1 MGIIVR
7 QSISNTVLS
16 YAGIALGFVLTILMF
31 PHILTADQYG
41 LTRVLISASFI
52 SSQFAHLGFQN
63 LVIRYYPFFKKA
75 DPGQHGF
82 LFWIITIPIAGFVLF
97 SVIYLFASDTII
109 QYYSE
114 RSPLFVDYYLWVLPL
129 TFFII
134 YFEVLNNYLRSLRDS
149 TTGSFVKEVLQRFI
163 TIVVLAIYFFDWIGF
178 GQFITLFVI
187 SYIFQPLIIGIQIW
201 RRREFKLTPNLDIIR
216 KKLVKGMASY
226 SFYSMLGG
234 LTTVI
239 VWNVDIMMLGA
250 MAGLDDT
257 AVYSIAF
264 YIVTVITVPQQS
276 IHKIAAPLLADFI
289 KSKQWNEV
297 ESIYRKSSLNQLIPG
312 LLIFGLIWIHLD
324 KLYLLLPDVY
334 AAGLWVV
341 FIVGIGKLT
350 AMLSGLN
357 GVILSNSKHYRVSFY
372 TNIILV
378 VVTIGANYLLI
389 PVYGIEG
396 AAFASAL
403 AIIIYNGVKYLYVLI
418 KMKLQPFSRKTL
430 WVILLGAV
438 TIYVTHVWV
447 DFSSIWLDIVIKS
460 IIFPFTF
467 MAPILYFKVSPDI
480 NELLESLPTYL
491 KSVREKLS

>member
-1 MGIIVR
+1 V
-7 QSISNTVLS
+7 
-16 YAGIALGFVLTILMF
+16 GIALGFVLTILMF
-31 PHILTADQYG
+31 PHILTPDQYG

-75 DPGQHGF
+75 DPQKHGL
-82 LFWIITIPIAGFVLF
+82 LFWIITIPIAGFILF
-97 SVIYLFASDTII
+97 SAIYLLASDTII
-109 QYYSE
+109 QYYRE

-149 TTGSFVKEVLQRFI
+149 MTGSFVNEVLQRFI
-163 TIVVLAIYFFDWIGF
+163 TIIVLLIYFFDWIGF
-178 GQFITLFVI
+178 SQFITLFII
-187 SYIFQPLIIGIQIW
+187 SYISQPLIIAIQIW
-201 RRREFKLTPNLDIIR
+201 RKRELQLIPNFSIIR

-226 SFYSMLGG
+226 SLYSMLGG

-239 VWNVDIMMLGA
+239 VWNVDIMMLGS

-276 IHKIAAPLLADFI
+276 IHKIAAPLMADFI
-289 KSKQWNEV
+289 KSKQWSEV
-297 ESIYRKSSLNQLIPG
+297 ESIYKKSSLNQLISG
-312 LLIFGLIWIHLD
+312 LLIFGLIWIHHD
-324 KLYLLLPDVY
+324 KLYLLLPEVY
-334 AAGLWVV
+334 AAGVWVV

-350 AMLSGLN
+350 GMVCGLN

-378 VVTIGANYLLI
+378 LVTIGANYLLI
-389 PVYGIEG
+389 PAYGIEG
-396 AAFASAL
+396 AALASAM
-403 AIIIYNGVKYLYVLI
+403 AIIIYNAVKYFYVLF
-418 KMKLQPFSRKTL
+418 KLELQPFSSKTF
-430 WVILLGAV
+430 WVILLGAC
-438 TIYVTHVWV
+438 TIYITHVWV
-447 DFSSIWLDIVIKS
+447 DFSSIWLDIAVKT

-467 MAPILYFKVSPDI
+467 MAPILYLKVSPDI
-480 NELLESLPTYL
+480 NELLKSLRTYL
-491 KSVREKLS
+491 AR

>member
-7 QSISNTVLS
+7 QSISNTVIS
-16 YAGIALGFVLTILMF
+16 YVGIALGFVLTILMF
-31 PHILTADQYG
+31 PHILTPDQYG

-75 DPGQHGF
+75 APEQHGF
-82 LFWIITIPIAGFVLF
+82 LFWIITIPVFGFLF
-97 SVIYLFASDTII
+97 FCAIYLLASDTII
-109 QYYSE
+109 RYYSE
-114 RSPLFVDYYLWVLPL
+114 RSPLFVDYYLWVIPL
-129 TFFII
+129 TLFII

-149 TTGSFVKEVLQRFI
+149 TTGSFVNEVLQRFI
-163 TIVVLAIYFFDWIGF
+163 SIIVLAIYFFEWVGF
-178 GQFITLFVI
+178 GQFITFFIL
-187 SYIFQPLIIGIQIW
+187 SYLSQPLIVGIQIW
-201 RRREFKLTPNLDIIR
+201 RKRELQLVPNFSIIR

-226 SFYSMLGG
+226 SLYSMLGG

-239 VWNVDIMMLGA
+239 VWNVDIMMLGS

-264 YIVTVITVPQQS
+264 YICTVITVPQQS
-276 IHKIAAPLLADFI
+276 IYKIAAPLLSDFI
-289 KSKQWNEV
+289 KSKQWSEV
-297 ESIYRKSSLNQLIPG
+297 ESIYKKSSLNQIIPG
-312 LLIFGLIWIHLD
+312 LLIFGLIWLHLD
-324 KLYLLLPDVY
+324 KLYMILPDIY

-350 AMLSGLN
+350 GMVCGLN

-378 VVTIGANYLLI
+378 VITIVANYLLI
-389 PVYGIEG
+389 PSYGIEG
-396 AAFASAL
+396 AALASAM

-418 KMKLQPFSRKTL
+418 IMKLQPFSIKTL
-430 WVILLGAV
+430 WVILLGAC
-438 TIYVTHVWV
+438 TIYITHVWV

-460 IIFPFTF
+460 IIFPLTF
-467 MAPILYFKVSPDI
+467 LAPILYFKVSPDI
-480 NELLESLPTYL
+480 NELLESLRTYL
-491 KSVREKLS
+491 AR

>member
-7 QSISNTVLS
+7 QSISNTVIS
-16 YAGIALGFVLTILMF
+16 YVGIALGFVLTILMF
-31 PHILTADQYG
+31 PHILTPDQYG

-63 LVIRYYPFFKKA
+63 LVIRYFPFFKKA
-75 DPGQHGF
+75 DPEEHGF
-82 LFWIITIPIAGFVLF
+82 LFWILTIPVVGFLIFSLLYFLAG
-97 SVIYLFASDTII
+97 DQII
-109 QYYSE
+109 QHYRE

-129 TFFII
+129 TLFII

-149 TTGSFVKEVLQRFI
+149 TTGSFVNEVLQRFI

-178 GQFITLFVI
+178 GQFVTLFVL
-187 SYIFQPLIIGIQIW
+187 SYISQPLIIGIQIW
-201 RRREFKLTPNLDIIR
+201 RKSEFKLTPNLDIIR

-226 SFYSMLGG
+226 SLYSMLGG

-276 IHKIAAPLLADFI
+276 IHKIAAPLLSDFI
-289 KSKQWNEV
+289 KNKQWGEV

-312 LLIFGLIWIHLD
+312 LLIFGLIWLHLD
-324 KLYLLLPDVY
+324 KLYMILPDIY

-350 AMLSGLN
+350 GMVCGLN

-378 VVTIGANYLLI
+378 AITITANYLLI
-389 PVYGIEG
+389 PEYGIVG

-403 AIIIYNGVKYLYVLI
+403 AIVVYNGVKYFYVLI
-418 KMKLQPFSRKTL
+418 KMELQPFSLKTL
-430 WVILLGAV
+430 WVILLGAL
-438 TIYVTHVWV
+438 TIYITHVWV
-447 DFSSIWLDIVIKS
+447 NFSSIWLDIVIKTV
-460 IIFPFTF
+460 IFPFTF

-480 NELLESLPTYL
+480 NELLESLRTYL
-491 KSVREKLS
+491 AR

>member
-7 QSISNTVLS
+7 QSISNTVIS
-16 YAGIALGFVLTILMF
+16 YVGIALGFVLTILMF
-31 PHILTADQYG
+31 PHILTPDQYG

-63 LVIRYYPFFKKA
+63 LVIRYFPFFKKA
-75 DPGQHGF
+75 DPKQHGF
-82 LFWIITIPIAGFVLF
+82 LFWIITIPIVGFLVFTL
-97 SVIYLFASDTII
+97 IYFLASDLII
-109 QYYSE
+109 QYYRE
-114 RSPLFVDYYLWVLPL
+114 RSPLFVDYYLWVLPFTL
-129 TFFII
+129 FII

-149 TTGSFVKEVLQRFI
+149 TTGSFVNEVLQRFI
-163 TIVVLAIYFFDWIGF
+163 TILVLAVYFFDWIGF
-178 GQFITLFVI
+178 GQFVAFFVL
-187 SYIFQPLIIGIQIW
+187 SYISQPLIIGIQIW
-201 RRREFKLTPNLDIIR
+201 RKSEFKLTPNLNIIR

-226 SFYSMLGG
+226 SLYSMLGG

-239 VWNVDIMMLGA
+239 VWNVDIMMLGS

-276 IHKIAAPLLADFI
+276 IHKIAAPLMSDFI
-289 KSKQWNEV
+289 KRKQWKEV
-297 ESIYRKSSLNQLIPG
+297 ESIYKKSSLNQLIPG

-324 KLYLLLPDVY
+324 KLYLLLPDLY

-350 AMLSGLN
+350 GMVSGLN

-378 VVTIGANYLLI
+378 VVTIAANFLLI
-389 PVYGIEG
+389 PEYGIEG
-396 AAFASAL
+396 AALASAM
-403 AIIIYNGVKYLYVLI
+403 AIMVYNGVKYLYVLI
-418 KMKLQPFSRKTL
+418 KMKLQPFSAKTF
-430 WVILLGAV
+430 WVILLGAC
-438 TIYVTHVWV
+438 TIYLTHVWV
-447 DFSSIWLDIVIKS
+447 DFSSIWLDIAIKS

-480 NELLESLPTYL
+480 NELLESLRTHL
-491 KSVREKLS
+491 AR

>member
-1 MGIIVR
+1 MGIIVK
-7 QSISNTVLS
+7 QSISNTVIS

-31 PHILTADQYG
+31 PHILTPDQYG

-63 LVIRYYPFFKKA
+63 LVIRYFPFFKKA
-75 DPGQHGF
+75 DPDQHGF
-82 LFWIITIPIAGFVLF
+82 LFWILTIPIIGFLIF
-97 SVIYLFASDTII
+97 CAIYLLTGDLII
-109 QYYSE
+109 EYYRQ

-129 TFFII
+129 TLFII

-149 TTGSFVKEVLQRFI
+149 TTGSFVNEVLQRFI
-163 TIVVLAIYFFDWIGF
+163 SIVILAIYFFDWIGF
-178 GQFITLFVI
+178 GQFVTLFVL
-187 SYIFQPLIIGIQIW
+187 SYISQPLIIGIQIW
-201 RRREFKLTPNLDIIR
+201 RKSEFKIRPNLNIIR

-226 SFYSMLGG
+226 SLYAMLGG

-239 VWNVDIMMLGA
+239 VWNVDIMMLGS

-276 IHKIAAPLLADFI
+276 IHKIAAPLLSDFI
-289 KSKQWNEV
+289 KSKQWSEV
-297 ESIYRKSSLNQLIPG
+297 ESIYKKSSLNQIIPG
-312 LLIFGLIWIHLD
+312 FLIFGLIWIHLD
-324 KLYLLLPDVY
+324 KLYLILPDVY
-334 AAGLWVV
+334 SAGLWVV

-350 AMLSGLN
+350 GMVCGLN
-357 GVILSNSKHYRVSFY
+357 GVILVNSKHYRVSFY

-378 VVTIGANYLLI
+378 IITIVANYLLI
-389 PVYGIEG
+389 PKYGIEG
-396 AAFASAL
+396 AAMASAL
-403 AIIIYNGVKYLYVLI
+403 AIITYNGVKYFYVLI
-418 KMKLQPFSRKTL
+418 KMKLQPFSLKTL

-438 TIYVTHVWV
+438 TIYITHVWI
-447 DFSSIWLDIVIKS
+447 DFSSIWLDIVIKT

-480 NELLESLPTYL
+480 NELLDSFRTYFA
-491 KSVREKLS
+491 R

>member
-1 MGIIVR
+1 MGIIVK
-7 QSISNTVLS
+7 QSISNTVIS
-16 YAGIALGFVLTILMF
+16 YVGIALGFVLTILMF
-31 PHILTADQYG
+31 PHILTPDQYG

-63 LVIRYYPFFKKA
+63 LVIRYFPFFKKA
-75 DPGQHGF
+75 DPDQHGF
-82 LFWIITIPIAGFVLF
+82 LFWILTIPIIGFVIF
-97 SVIYLFASDTII
+97 CAIYLLAGDLII
-109 QYYSE
+109 EYYRQ

-129 TFFII
+129 TLFII

-149 TTGSFVKEVLQRFI
+149 TTGSFVNEVLQRFI
-163 TIVVLAIYFFDWIGF
+163 SIVVLAIYFFDWIGF
-178 GQFITLFVI
+178 GQFVTLFVL
-187 SYIFQPLIIGIQIW
+187 SYISQPLIIGVQIW
-201 RRREFKLTPNLDIIR
+201 RKSEFKLTPNMNIIR

-226 SFYSMLGG
+226 SLYAMLGG

-239 VWNVDIMMLGA
+239 VWNVDIMMLGS
-250 MAGLDDT
+250 MSGLDDT

-276 IHKIAAPLLADFI
+276 IYKIAAPLLADFI
-289 KSKQWNEV
+289 KSKQWGEV

-312 LLIFGLIWIHLD
+312 LLIFGLIWLHLD
-324 KLYLLLPDVY
+324 KLYMILPDIY

-350 AMLSGLN
+350 GMVCGLN
-357 GVILSNSKHYRVSFY
+357 GVILVNSKHYRVSFY

-378 VVTIGANYLLI
+378 VITITANYLLI
-389 PVYGIEG
+389 PKYGIEG
-396 AAFASAL
+396 AAMASAL
-403 AIIIYNGVKYLYVLI
+403 AIITYNGVKYFYVLI
-418 KMKLQPFSRKTL
+418 KMKLQPFSMKTL

-438 TIYVTHVWV
+438 TIYITHVWI
-447 DFSSIWLDIVIKS
+447 DFSSIWLDIIIKT

-480 NELLESLPTYL
+480 NELLESFRTYFA
-491 KSVREKLS
+491 R

>member
-7 QSISNTVLS
+7 QSISNTIIAYV
-16 YAGIALGFVLTILMF
+16 GIALGFVLTILMF
-31 PHILTADQYG
+31 PHILTPDQYG

-75 DPGQHGF
+75 APKRHGF
-82 LFWIITIPIAGFVLF
+82 LFWIITIPVAGFILF
-97 SVIYLFASDTII
+97 TIIYLLASDTII
-109 QYYSE
+109 QYYRE

-129 TFFII
+129 TLFII

-149 TTGSFVKEVLQRFI
+149 TTGSFVNEILQRFI
-163 TIVVLAIYFFDWIGF
+163 SILILAVYFFEWIGF
-178 GQFITLFVI
+178 QQFIALFI
-187 SYIFQPLIIGIQIW
+187 FSYLIQPLIIGIQIW
-201 RRREFKLTPNLDIIR
+201 RKRELQLTPNFSIIR

-226 SFYSMLGG
+226 SLYSMLGG
-234 LTTVI
+234 LTTVF
-239 VWNVDIMMLGA
+239 VWNVDIMMLGS

-264 YIVTVITVPQQS
+264 YIVSVITVPQQS
-276 IHKIAAPLLADFI
+276 IHKIAAPLMSDFI
-289 KSKQWNEV
+289 KKKQWKEV
-297 ESIYRKSSLNQLIPG
+297 ESIYKKSSLNQLIPG

-324 KLYLLLPDVY
+324 KLYMLLPEVY
-334 AAGLWVV
+334 AAGVWVV

-350 AMLSGLN
+350 AMISGLN

-378 VVTIGANYLLI
+378 AITIIANYLLI
-389 PVYGIEG
+389 PTYGIEG
-396 AAFASAL
+396 AALASAM
-403 AIIIYNGVKYLYVLI
+403 AIIIYNAVKYLYVLLI
-418 KMKLQPFSRKTL
+418 MGLQPLSSKTFWIL
-430 WVILLGAV
+430 LLGAS
-438 TIYVTHVWV
+438 TIYITHVWV
-447 DFSSIWLDIVIKS
+447 DFSFIWLDIAIKS

-480 NELLESLPTYL
+480 NKLLESLRSYL
-491 KSVREKLS
+491 AR

>member
-7 QSISNTVLS
+7 QSISNTLIS
-16 YAGIALGFVLTILMF
+16 YVGIALGFVLTILMF

-75 DPGQHGF
+75 APQKHGF
-82 LFWIITIPIAGFVLF
+82 LFWIITIPIIGFLLF
-97 SVIYLFASDTII
+97 SVIYLMASDTII
-109 QYYSE
+109 RYYSE
-114 RSPLFVDYYLWVLPL
+114 RSPLFVDYYLWVIPL
-129 TFFII
+129 TLFII

-149 TTGSFVKEVLQRFI
+149 TTGSFVNEVLQRFI
-163 TIVVLAIYFFDWIGF
+163 TILVLAIYFFGWIGF
-178 GQFITLFVI
+178 RSFITLFI
-187 SYIFQPLIIGIQIW
+187 LSYISQPLIVGLQIW
-201 RRREFKLTPNLDIIR
+201 RKRELQLIPNFSIIR

-226 SFYSMLGG
+226 SLYSMLGG

-276 IHKIAAPLLADFI
+276 IHKIAAPLLSDFI
-289 KSKQWNEV
+289 KSKQWGEV
-297 ESIYRKSSLNQLIPG
+297 ESIYKKSSLNQLIPG
-312 LLIFGLIWIHLD
+312 LLIFGLIWLHLD
-324 KLYLLLPDVY
+324 KLYMILPDIY

-350 AMLSGLN
+350 GMVCGLN
-357 GVILSNSKHYRVSFY
+357 GVILVNSKHYRVSFY
-372 TNIILV
+372 TNIVLV
-378 VVTIGANYLLI
+378 VITIGANYLLI
-389 PVYGIEG
+389 PKYGIEG
-396 AAFASAL
+396 AAMASAL
-403 AIIIYNGVKYLYVLI
+403 AIITYNGVKYFYVLI
-418 KMKLQPFSRKTL
+418 KMKLQPFSIKTL
-430 WVILLGAV
+430 WVILLGTV
-438 TIYVTHVWV
+438 TIYITHIWV
-447 DFSSIWLDIVIKS
+447 DFSSIWLDIIIKT

-480 NELLESLPTYL
+480 NELLESLRTYL
-491 KSVREKLS
+491 AR